1 MINDVSHA
9 DSITQLVKN
18 ILNHPEADHSS
29 KGLLY
34 FCVAVTEKQ
43 ICPSAHTI
51 IKLSL
56 SSTTNLIRKNWDINL
71 MNCLLAEEYQS

>member
-9 DSITQLVKN
+9 GSVTQLVEN
-18 ILNHPEADHSS
+18 NLNHLGADHSS

-34 FCVAVTEKQ
+34 FCVAVIEEQ

-51 IKLSL
+51 IRLSL
-56 SSTTNLIRKNWDINL
+56 SSTTNLIRKK
-71 MNCLLAEEYQS
+71 

>member
-1 MINDVSHA
+1 MINDVLHA
-9 DSITQLVKN
+9 GFITQLLEN
-18 ILNHPEADHSS
+18 ILNHPGADHLS

-34 FCVAVTEKQ
+34 FCVAVIEEQ

-56 SSTTNLIRKNWDINL
+56 SSTTNLIRKK
-71 MNCLLAEEYQS
+71 

>member
-9 DSITQLVKN
+9 GSITRLVRN
-18 ILNHPEADHSS
+18 ILSHPGPDHSS

-34 FCVAVTEKQ
+34 FCVTVIEKQ

-56 SSTTNLIRKNWDINL
+56 SSTTNLIRKK
-71 MNCLLAEEYQS
+71 